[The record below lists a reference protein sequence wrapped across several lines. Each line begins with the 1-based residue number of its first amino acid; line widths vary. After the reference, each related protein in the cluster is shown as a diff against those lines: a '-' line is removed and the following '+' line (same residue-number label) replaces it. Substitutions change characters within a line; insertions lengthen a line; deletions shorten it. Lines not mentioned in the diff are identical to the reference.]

1 MVDHIARKVVSAG
14 SVPSATANKRMVA
27 VAVENP
33 ITERAL
39 SVTDSEGD
47 AKPAP
52 QHANEEGRFAV
63 KPRRPGRRGV
73 YVHTRPLSANKVEV
87 RLPRPAG

>member
-1 MVDHIARKVVSAG
+1 MVNHIAKKVVSAG
-14 SVPSATANKRMVA
+14 SVPSATTNKRMVA

-39 SVTDSEGD
+39 SVTVSERD

-52 QHANEEGRFAV
+52 QHANEEGRFV
-63 KPRRPGRRGV
+63 VEPCGPGRRGV
-73 YVHTRPLSANKVEV
+73 DVQARPLSANQVEV
-87 RLPRPAG
+87 GPPRPAS

>member
-1 MVDHIARKVVSAG
+1 MVDHIAKKVVSAG
-14 SVPSATANKRMVA
+14 SVPSATANKRVVT

-39 SVTDSEGD
+39 SVTVCERD

-52 QHANEEGRFAV
+52 QHANEKGRFVV
-63 KPRRPGRRGV
+63 KSRRPGRRGV
-73 YVHTRPLSANKVEV
+73 HIHARPLSANQVEV
-87 RLPRPAG
+87 RLPRPAS

>member
-1 MVDHIARKVVSAG
+1 VVDHIAKKVVSAG
-14 SVPSATANKRMVA
+14 SVPSATTNKRMVA

-39 SVTDSEGD
+39 SVTASERD

-52 QHANEEGRFAV
+52 QHANEESRFVV
-63 KPRRPGRRGV
+63 KPRSPGRRS
-73 YVHTRPLSANKVEV
+73 VHVHARPLSANQVEV
-87 RLPRPAG
+87 RPPRPAS

>member
-1 MVDHIARKVVSAG
+1 MVDHIAKKVVSAG
-14 SVPSATANKRMVA
+14 SVPSATTNKRMVA

-39 SVTDSEGD
+39 SVTVSEWD

-52 QHANEEGRFAV
+52 QHANEEGRFVV
-63 KPRRPGRRGV
+63 KSRRPGRRSM
-73 YVHTRPLSANKVEV
+73 YVNARPLRTGQVKVGP
-87 RLPRPAG
+87 PRTAS